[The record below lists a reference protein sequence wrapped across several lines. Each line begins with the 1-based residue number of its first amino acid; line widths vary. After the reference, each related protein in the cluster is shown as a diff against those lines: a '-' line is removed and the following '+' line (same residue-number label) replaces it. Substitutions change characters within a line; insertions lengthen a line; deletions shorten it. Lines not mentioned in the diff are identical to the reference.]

1 MFTGRI
7 PVEYGISWLY
17 FEKKGPVQHIIH
29 AIKYHGNQR
38 LGYQVG
44 QLMARSLLKCGWAAD
59 VEALVP
65 MPLNIGKLRQRGFN
79 QADVLARGMADVLN
93 IPVIPVAVI
102 RSKYTQTQTRKSRI
116 ERWLNVEDVFE
127 LSNPKTLQ
135 HKHVLLVDDIITTG
149 ATMEACGQVLLQ
161 IEGLRLSV
169 MSYAYAH
176 RL

>member
-1 MFTGRI
+1 
-7 PVEYGISWLY
+7 
-17 FEKKGPVQHIIH
+17 
-29 AIKYHGNQR
+29 
-38 LGYQVG
+38 
-44 QLMARSLLKCGWAAD
+44 
-59 VEALVP
+59 EALVP